1 MPIAP
6 PNTNPVNVPTV
17 KKSYSFVLCRVHVNT
32 LQMVGMAVRAPPLL
46 DFANVRYIQVSFLI
60 FINIIVIIT
69 KEVCRD
75 ANSCFYKTSQRYIM
89 ISLFS
94 FLQRLIKLKSA
105 DFITSFSSSVGL

>member
-75 ANSCFYKTSQRYIM
+75 AK
-89 ISLFS
+89 
-94 FLQRLIKLKSA
+94 
-105 DFITSFSSSVGL
+105 